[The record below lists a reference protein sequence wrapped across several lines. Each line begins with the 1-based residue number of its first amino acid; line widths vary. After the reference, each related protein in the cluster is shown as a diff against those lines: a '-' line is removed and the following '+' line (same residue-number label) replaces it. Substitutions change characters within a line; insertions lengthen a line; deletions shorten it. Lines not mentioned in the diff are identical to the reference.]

1 LEQIKCKNQKKKIL
15 LFPLANVLGHISRTF
30 ALAEQLCKE
39 ELDVY
44 VSVSNYYES
53 LFDLVD
59 SRIKIIPSIEM
70 YADATKNFG
79 QISYTDDCNVNELEL
94 LETSTHLETK
104 EVKRRGKL
112 LKKIV
117 DRDTKI
123 INQICPD
130 AIVIDYHY
138 APLLIPKV
146 KEIPLF
152 LISHKIGYPSLCRRV
167 HGEYPYPLNENTILV
182 PGIRSFEN
190 LDIESDS
197 NTIKNNWLMCGMF
210 SWQGWKKI
218 KKVPEKNDVF
228 LFFGS
233 TGCAEKLTPWFI
245 DKLSSNYRISYLNQQ
260 KEGQFLSLETSLKQT
275 SLIICHGGH
284 ETVMECIKQKKPM
297 IIIPNNLEQLEIGRT
312 IEKLKLGILI
322 AQPYD
327 TIDPKVLTETIEALR
342 GNQEIK
348 DNLEQFSNEL
358 TQSDGAKVAA
368 DIIINQLYN
377 NAAEKLTG
385 EICEK

>member
-1 LEQIKCKNQKKKIL
+1 MEPFGTDKCQHQKKKIL

-44 VSVSNYYES
+44 VSVSNHYKS

-59 SRIKIIPSIEM
+59 SRIKIISSIEM

-79 QISYTDDCNVNELEL
+79 QISYTDDWNVNELEL

-104 EVKRRGKL
+104 EMERRGKL

-117 DRDTKI
+117 DRDTEI

-146 KEIPLF
+146 KETPLF
-152 LISHKIGYPSLCRRV
+152 LISHKVGYPSLCRRV

-190 LDIESDS
+190 LDIKSDS
-197 NTIKNNWLMCGMF
+197 DTIKNNWLMCGMF

-218 KKVPEKNDVF
+218 DKVPEKNDVF

-233 TGCAEKLTPWFI
+233 TGCAEKLTPWLI
-245 DKLSSNYRISYLNQQ
+245 DKLSPNYKLSYSNQKAENEFLNVASY
-260 KEGQFLSLETSLKQT
+260 LKQT
-275 SLIICHGGH
+275 SLVICHGGH

-312 IEKLKLGILI
+312 IEKLKLGKLI
-322 AQPYD
+322 AQPYNTIDIETLTD
-327 TIDPKVLTETIEALR
+327 TIETLR
-342 GNQEIK
+342 QNQEIK
-348 DNLEQFSNEL
+348 NNLERFSNEL
-358 TQSDGAKVAA
+358 MQSDGAKVAA
-368 DIIINQLYN
+368 DILINQLF
-377 NAAEKLTG
+377 
-385 EICEK
+385 

>member
-1 LEQIKCKNQKKKIL
+1 MKQINHKNQKKKIL

-39 ELDVY
+39 ELEVY
-44 VSVSNYYES
+44 VSVSNYYER

-59 SRIKIIPSIEM
+59 SRIKIIPAIEM

-79 QISYTDDCNVNELEL
+79 QISYSEDWKVNELQL
-94 LETSTHLETK
+94 LETSTRLETK
-104 EVKRRGKL
+104 EMQRRSKL
-112 LKKIV
+112 LKKII
-117 DRDTKI
+117 DRDTEI

-130 AIVIDYHY
+130 AIVLDYHY

-146 KEIPLF
+146 KETPLF

-182 PGIRSFEN
+182 PGIPSFEN
-190 LDIESDS
+190 VVQKSDA
-197 NTIKNNWLMCGMF
+197 NTLKNNWLLCGMF
-210 SWQGWKKI
+210 SWKGWKKI

-245 DKLSSNYRISYLNQQ
+245 NKLSPRYKLSYLNQE
-260 KEGQFLSLETSLKQT
+260 KEDEFLNLETYLKQT

-284 ETVMECIKQKKPM
+284 GTVMECIKQKKPM
-297 IIIPNNLEQLEIGRT
+297 IIIPNNLEQLEIGRA
-312 IEKLKLGILI
+312 IENLKLGILI
-322 AQPYD
+322 AQPYH
-327 TIDPKVLTETIEALR
+327 TIDPKVLINTIEALR
-342 GNQEIK
+342 NNKEIK
-348 DNLEQFSNEL
+348 DNLEQFANKL

-368 DIIINQLYN
+368 DIIINQLN
-377 NAAEKLTG
+377 NTKR
-385 EICEK
+385 I